1 MNCPSANSKPG
12 RFFTT
17 PETAMGGS
25 VTFIFNPAADKGRA
39 ASKADLIE
47 RSLAHFETASLETT
61 RFAGHAGEIAR
72 AAARDGATLIAC
84 GGDGTLNEV
93 VNAVAGQAVKIGVL
107 PVGSANDFLKT
118 FNPSTKEHE
127 ARIRGFAGSASRR
140 VDLGKVEFGGGESRY
155 FVNSIG
161 IGFTGR
167 IASTV
172 KATPWLRGELSYAW
186 ALVKVLLGYS
196 AVKMHITL
204 DTVEGMVDLY
214 EPVFAFSVSNGKV
227 EGGKF
232 RISPDADPCD
242 GLLDVC
248 ILKAIPKWRLPGYV
262 LKYLKGSQIYDSK
275 VIYCKAKSVNVFL
288 SVSEAMHM
296 DGEVIDKAGGA
307 IAITAEPLAV
317 EMLYEP

>member
-1 MNCPSANSKPG
+1 
-12 RFFTT
+12 
-17 PETAMGGS
+17 MGGS
-25 VTFIFNPAADKGRA
+25 FTFIFNPAADKGRA
-39 ASKADLIE
+39 ASKADSIR
-47 RSLAHFETASLETT
+47 RSLATLGNASLETT
-61 RFAGHAGEIAR
+61 RFAGHAADLAR
-72 AAARDGATLIAC
+72 AAAADGATLIAC

-93 VNAVAGQAVKIGVL
+93 VNAVAGQPVKIGVL

-118 FNPSTKEHE
+118 FDPSAKEHE
-127 ARIRGFAGSASRR
+127 ARIRGFAGAASRR
-140 VDLGKVEFGGGESRY
+140 VDLGRVEFSGGESRY

-186 ALVKVLLGYS
+186 ALVRVLLGYS

-204 DTVEGMVDLY
+204 ETVDGTVELDEL
-214 EPVFAFSVSNGKV
+214 VFAFSVSNGRV

-232 RISPDADPCD
+232 RISPEADPCD

-262 LKYLKGSQIYDSK
+262 LKYLKGSQIHDSQ
-275 VIYCKAKSVNVFL
+275 VIYCKAKSVAVFL
-288 SVSEAMHM
+288 SVDEAMHM
-296 DGEVIDKAGGA
+296 DGEVIDRAGGA
-307 IAITAEPLAV
+307 IGITAEPLAV

>member
-1 MNCPSANSKPG
+1 
-12 RFFTT
+12 
-17 PETAMGGS
+17 MGGS
-25 VTFIFNPAADKGRA
+25 FTFIFNPAADKGRA
-39 ASKADLIE
+39 ASKADSIR
-47 RSLAHFETASLETT
+47 RSLATLGNASLETT
-61 RFAGHAGEIAR
+61 RFAGHAAELAR
-72 AAARDGATLIAC
+72 AAAADGATLIAC

-93 VNAVAGQAVKIGVL
+93 VNAVAGRPVKIGVL

-118 FNPSTKEHE
+118 FDPSVKAHQS
-127 ARIRGFAGSASRR
+127 RIRGFAGAASRR
-140 VDLGKVEFGGGESRY
+140 VDLGKVEFSGGESRY

-186 ALVKVLLGYS
+186 ALVRVLLGYS

-204 DTVEGMVDLY
+204 ETVEGRVELD
-214 EPVFAFSVSNGKV
+214 EPVFAFSVSNGRV

-232 RISPDADPCD
+232 RISPEADPCD

-248 ILKAIPKWRLPGYV
+248 ILKPIPKWRLPGYV
-262 LKYLKGSQIYDSK
+262 LKYLKGSQIHDSR
-275 VIYCKAKSVNVFL
+275 VIYCKARSVAVFL
-288 SVSEAMHM
+288 SVDEAMHM
-296 DGEVIDKAGGA
+296 DGEVIDRAGGA
-307 IAITAEPLAV
+307 IGITAEPLAV

>member
-1 MNCPSANSKPG
+1 MS
-12 RFFTT
+12 
-17 PETAMGGS
+17 GS

-39 ASKADLIE
+39 ASKAVLIE
-47 RSLAHFETASLETT
+47 RSLAHFEAASLETT
-61 RFAGHAGEIAR
+61 RFAGHAADIAR

-93 VNAVAGQAVKIGVL
+93 VNAVAGQPVKIGVL

-118 FNPSTKEHE
+118 FDPSAKEHE
-127 ARIRGFAGSASRR
+127 SRIRGFAGAASRR
-140 VDLGKVEFGGGESRY
+140 VDLGKVEFSGGESRY

-186 ALVKVLLGYS
+186 ALVRVLLGYS

-204 DTVEGMVDLY
+204 DTVEGTVELD

-232 RISPDADPCD
+232 RISPDADQCD

-262 LKYLKGSQIYDSK
+262 LKYLKGSQIHDSK
-275 VIYCKAKSVNVFL
+275 VIYCKARSIAVFL
-288 SVSEAMHM
+288 SVDEAMHM
-296 DGEVIDKAGGA
+296 DGEVIDRAGGA
-307 IAITAEPLAV
+307 IGITAEPLAV

>member
-1 MNCPSANSKPG
+1 MSG
-12 RFFTT
+12 RY
-17 PETAMGGS
+17 
-25 VTFIFNPAADKGRA
+25 TFIFNPAADKGRA
-39 ASKADLIE
+39 ASKAGLIE
-47 RSLAHFETASLETT
+47 RSLAHFEAASLETT
-61 RFAGHAGEIAR
+61 RFAGHAAELAC
-72 AAARDGATLIAC
+72 AAAGEGVTLIAC

-93 VNAVAGQAVKIGVL
+93 VNAVAGKPVKIGVL

-118 FNPSTKEHE
+118 FDPSPKEHE
-127 ARIRGFAGSASRR
+127 ARIRGFACAASRK
-140 VDLGKVEFGGGESRY
+140 VDLGRVDFGEGALRY

-186 ALVKVLLGYS
+186 ALVSVLLGYS

-204 DTVEGMVDLY
+204 DTIDGIVELD
-214 EPVFAFSVSNGKV
+214 EPVFAFSVSNGRV

-232 RISPDADPCD
+232 RISPEADPCD

-248 ILKAIPKWRLPGYV
+248 ILKAVPKWRVPGYII
-262 LKYLKGSQIYDSK
+262 KYLKGSQIHDSQ
-275 VIYCKAKSVNVFL
+275 VIYCKARSVEVFL
-288 SVSEAMHM
+288 SVDEYMHM
-296 DGEVIDKAGGA
+296 DGEVISRVGGA
-307 IAITAEPLAV
+307 IAITAEPLAI